1 MNSTFQLSPDQAS
14 ALAEKYGSPLVVLS
28 LKQAEQ
34 NYRTLSDWLNRVK
47 LHYAMKSN
55 PAEPLLKTF
64 ADLGSGFDVA
74 TIGEIKTLL
83 QLGVDPSRL
92 IYANPTKPENWIAQA
107 WKLGVTRFT
116 YDSPAEVGKI
126 AANAPGASVWL
137 RVRIANPGALVNLNS
152 KFGASQADA
161 LDLLQLAKSKGLD
174 VAGLSFHVGS
184 QTRDSGPYLN
194 SLAVCR
200 RIFNE
205 AAEMGVPLRSLD
217 IGGGFPIVELGYD
230 IDQET
235 MDSQIRD
242 ELEDLFPETE
252 LLAEPGRALCG
263 TTANLITS
271 VIGKQGGTARTGTSS
286 TTASTAPSRASCLT
300 TGTLN
305 CSAPKRARC
314 TCPRSPARA
323 VTLWTSYSATVPR
336 RNWKWA
342 TGSSS
347 RPAVRTRPRQPPH
360 STDSP
365 SPRSSSGK
373 RYKKKYRFCK
383 GGPHKGGPPFL
394 SKSRSQDKNVKVANR
409 LVLRT

>member
-271 VIGKQGGTARTGTSS
+271 VIGKQVRDGQDWYILDDGIYGTFSGILFDHWDFELLSAKTGPLYLSTFAGPSCDSLDVLFRDRSTPELEVGDRLVVPACGAYTS
-286 TTASTAPSRASCLT
+286 A
-300 TGTLN
+300 
-305 CSAPKRARC
+305 
-314 TCPRSPARA
+314 
-323 VTLWTSYSATVPR
+323 SATTFNGFSLTPIVI
-336 RNWKWA
+336 WEE
-342 TGSSS
+342 
-347 RPAVRTRPRQPPH
+347 
-360 STDSP
+360 
-365 SPRSSSGK
+365 
-373 RYKKKYRFCK
+373 
-383 GGPHKGGPPFL
+383 
-394 SKSRSQDKNVKVANR
+394 VKES
-409 LVLRT
+409 L